1 MTWILIGIYIATHF
15 LLYVLIFRHLQR
27 FRTERGIFSLHF
39 LSASILLF
47 SMVAHFLLLPTYNR
61 FALILGAAAAHGIYS
76 LSFLEC
82 WALSEGGYSLR
93 VLSEIV
99 RRGTVPVS
107 DLERHFVEL
116 SAQKKKDRASSL
128 MTLGLICVQD
138 ERYTLTTKGK
148 MIACTIAAVATLADF
163 RVRG

>member
-1 MTWILIGIYIATHF
+1 MTWLLIGLYIATHF
-15 LLYVLIFRHLQR
+15 LLYVLIFRNLQR

-39 LSASILLF
+39 LSASILVI
-47 SMVAHFLLLPTYNR
+47 SMVTHFLLLPTYSR

-116 SAQKKKDRASSL
+116 SAHKKKDRASSL
-128 MTLGLICVQD
+128 MTLGLISIQD
-138 ERYTLTTKGK
+138 ERYKLTLKGK
-148 MIACTIAAVATLADF
+148 LIASAIATVAKLADF
-163 RVRG
+163 RARG